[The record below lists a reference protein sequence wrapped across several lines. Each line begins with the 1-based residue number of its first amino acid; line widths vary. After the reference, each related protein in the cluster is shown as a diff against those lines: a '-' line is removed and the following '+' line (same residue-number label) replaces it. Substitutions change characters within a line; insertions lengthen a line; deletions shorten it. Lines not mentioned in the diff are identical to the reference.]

1 MTSAFCPGHLTCF
14 FRPVRTADVTTTG
27 SEGVGMRLSLGS
39 TVHVDERTDGKV
51 CMTIDGKK
59 SKAKVTARTA
69 NILAGGRGFDI
80 TVENELSVSQG
91 FGMSAAG
98 AIAAGLCIC
107 KIIGKDENEAY
118 KAAHMA
124 DIEEMGG
131 LGDVSGL
138 MANGPVSV
146 RIAAGLPPNGNVT
159 SKGCKRN
166 LTLIVI
172 DGKLETK
179 NILSD
184 SEAVK
189 ILSSAGEIAM
199 KSYLFDGRL
208 FKASRYFSASAK
220 LESPTVRSAL
230 SDLGGNAAMCML
242 GNSIFTTLSEDEVK
256 DTLGHDVLTYS
267 CRPTSERAVIRKA

>member
-1 MTSAFCPGHLTCF
+1 M
-14 FRPVRTADVTTTG
+14 TTG
-27 SEGVGMRLSLGS
+27 SEGVGMRLTRGS

-51 CMTIDGKK
+51 CVMIDGKK
-59 SKAKVTARTA
+59 SKAKITTRAA
-69 NILAGGRGFDI
+69 SILASGRGFDI
-80 TVENELSVSQG
+80 TVENQLPVSQG

-98 AIAAGLCIC
+98 AVAAGLCIC
-107 KIIGKDENEAY
+107 NIIGKDEKEAY
-118 KAAHMA
+118 KAAHIA
-124 DIEEMGG
+124 DLEEMGG
-131 LGDVSGL
+131 MGDVSGL
-138 MANGPVSV
+138 TANGPVSV
-146 RIAAGLPPNGNVT
+146 RTSAGFPPNGNVI
-159 SKGCKRN
+159 SKGCKRD

-184 SEAVK
+184 AEAVRT
-189 ILSSAGEIAM
+189 ISSAGDIAM

-208 FKASRYFSASAK
+208 FKASRYFSSSAK
-220 LESPTVRSAL
+220 LESSSVRRAL

-267 CRPTSERAVIRKA
+267 CKPTTAEAVIRKA

>member
-14 FRPVRTADVTTTG
+14 FKPVRTDDVMTTG

-51 CMTIDGKK
+51 CVTIDGKK
-59 SKAKVTARTA
+59 SKAKVTIQTA
-69 NILAGGRGFDI
+69 GILASGRGFDI
-80 TVENELSVSQG
+80 TVENQLPVSQG

-107 KIIGKDENEAY
+107 SIIGKDGNEAY
-118 KAAHMA
+118 RAAHIA

-131 LGDVSGL
+131 MGDVAGL
-138 MANGPVSV
+138 TVNGPVSL
-146 RIAAGLPPNGNVT
+146 RTSAGFPPNGNVI
-159 SKGCKRN
+159 SKGCKRD

-184 SEAVK
+184 AEAVK
-189 ILSSAGEIAM
+189 TISSAGDIAM
-199 KSYLFDGRL
+199 RSYLFDGKL
-208 FKASRYFSASAK
+208 FKASRYFSSSAK
-220 LESPTVRSAL
+220 LESPSVRRAL

-267 CRPTSERAVIRKA
+267 CSLTSEQAVIRKA